1 MNGTEKYIKLAIK
14 QSAQKNKFWVHYVQ
28 TNSTENIPGR
38 AKSSAP
44 VAQILGA
51 YNTVSQST
59 DKVKRQSRDSDYLSA
74 VERGDMDTVQRMI
87 DEAAETARDQERRE
101 WGKREA
107 ELRKQFREQRAA
119 NVMKRNTTKLR
130 NSTYK
135 KIPQIDKL
143 LNRSVWTKTKTG
155 AMANTKKDKSSS
167 TELVPIFA
175 FSLSEIL
182 KISIPMITDT

>member
-1 MNGTEKYIKLAIK
+1 
-14 QSAQKNKFWVHYVQ
+14 
-28 TNSTENIPGR
+28 
-38 AKSSAP
+38 
-44 VAQILGA
+44 
-51 YNTVSQST
+51 
-59 DKVKRQSRDSDYLSA
+59 
-74 VERGDMDTVQRMI
+74 
-87 DEAAETARDQERRE
+87 
-101 WGKREA
+101 
-107 ELRKQFREQRAA
+107 
-119 NVMKRNTTKLR
+119 MKRNTTKLR